1 MNRVKRITRW
11 IDSHTLW
18 AYNSAPRYGARRR

>member
-1 MNRVKRITRW
+1 MTHVKRIARW

-18 AYNSAPRYGARRR
+18 AYNAGPRYGARRR